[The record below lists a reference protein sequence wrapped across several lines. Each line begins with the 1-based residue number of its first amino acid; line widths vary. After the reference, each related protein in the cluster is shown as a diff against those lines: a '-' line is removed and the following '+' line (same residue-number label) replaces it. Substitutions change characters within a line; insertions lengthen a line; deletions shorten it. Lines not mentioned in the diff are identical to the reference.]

1 MIRQLF
7 LLAFLVPLFCSCQSK
22 WVRYAYLDTDPDE
35 ETNHCLS
42 VDLKA
47 LSEAKKNKGKSG
59 TWIPLGI
66 DGGAPAPMG
75 ADHLDVSKAVIVY
88 STFLKHDKHLHLQ
101 DGCLIDE
108 APGPVLHLEYISQ
121 DNLELGQA
129 RDLLVDTV
137 EGLLDALAKETDFP
151 ATAMNLDLYIDFESY
166 QGRYVDPYY
175 VGYIWLENGIAHF
188 YAFDTKD
195 NELDFW
201 HSRTESYYKSV
212 KFVEYHR
219 EGEALYEQAH
229 KPAAVRALAEEQLF
243 LEKK

>member
-1 MIRQLF
+1 MRQLF
-7 LLAFLVPLFCSCQSK
+7 LLVFFLPLLCSCQSK
-22 WVRYAYLDTDPDE
+22 WVRYAYLATDPNE
-35 ETNHCLS
+35 EANHCLT

-47 LSEAKKNKGKSG
+47 LSEVKKNKEKNGMR
-59 TWIPLGI
+59 IPLDI
-66 DGGAPAPMG
+66 DGSAPAPIG
-75 ADHLDVSKAVIVY
+75 ADHLDVSRAVIIY
-88 STFLKHDKHLHLQ
+88 STFLKHDKRLFLQ

-108 APGPVLHLEYISQ
+108 EPGPVLHLEYICQ
-121 DNLELGQA
+121 DTLELGQA

-137 EGLLDALAKETDFP
+137 EGLLDTLAKETNFP

-175 VGYIWLENGIAHF
+175 VGYIWLENGISHF

-219 EGEALYEQAH
+219 EGEALYGPSH
-229 KPAAVRALAEEQLF
+229 KPEAVRALAEEQLF
-243 LEKK
+243 LQKK